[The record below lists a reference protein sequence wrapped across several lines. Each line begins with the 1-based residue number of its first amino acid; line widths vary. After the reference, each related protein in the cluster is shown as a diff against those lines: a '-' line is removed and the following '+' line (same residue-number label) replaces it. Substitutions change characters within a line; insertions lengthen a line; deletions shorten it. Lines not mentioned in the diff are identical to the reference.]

1 VTLQDH
7 YNIRVF
13 SMKWWLGHLK
23 KRTFCFL
30 FKEVHNVYK
39 NIHQIFFIMLVGYVR
54 FLVRSTKDLET
65 GTCSLNETELN
76 YFHNF

>member
-1 VTLQDH
+1 M
-7 YNIRVF
+7 NF
-13 SMKWWLGHLK
+13 E
-23 KRTFCFL
+23 
-30 FKEVHNVYK
+30 EVHHNVYK

-76 YFHNF
+76 YFHNFWIVKVALLYLIYSFMRVS